1 MDEHVKVGEI
11 EIPVNYWLLSEDEK
25 VELSFLILDCMA
37 TLLNEHLH
45 SHINKVRAL
54 DKLID
59 SSIITNLQDEQYEI
73 VDLLTK
79 IRTMINEPIN

>member
-1 MDEHVKVGEI
+1 MENHVKVGEI
-11 EIPVNYWLLSEDEK
+11 EVPVNYWLLSEEEK
-25 VELSFLILDCMA
+25 IELSFLILDCFT
-37 TLLNEHLH
+37 TLLNEHLD

-59 SSIITNLQDEQYEI
+59 SSIITNIENEQYEI

-79 IRTMINEPIN
+79 IRTMINE

>member
-1 MDEHVKVGEI
+1 MDNHIKVGEI
-11 EIPVNYWLLSEDEK
+11 EIPVDYWLLSEDDK
-25 VELSFLILDCMA
+25 VELSFLILDCMT
-37 TLLNEHLH
+37 TLLNENLH

-59 SSIITNLQDEQYEI
+59 SSIITNLQEEQYEI

-79 IRTMINEPIN
+79 IRTMINE

>member
-1 MDEHVKVGEI
+1 MDNHIKVGEI
-11 EIPVNYWLLSEDEK
+11 EIPVDYWLLSEDDK
-25 VELSFLILDCMA
+25 VELSFLILDCMT

-59 SSIITNLQDEQYEI
+59 SSIITNLQEEQYEI

-79 IRTMINEPIN
+79 IRTMINE